1 MATGVLGVEARRLE
15 GRWCSEFLARE
26 LGMVGRGR
34 TFVGEGL
41 RGLGDGLDELRVVA
55 LVKASLLLGDDS
67 AASDLNGGVG
77 GGLGRLLF
85 EVALDGDDH
94 VVLAGAFGTK
104 GAHDDLHLEGG
115 LGDGLFELGDA
126 RAALED
132 YDTVDEARALLG
144 LVAMERSVVLD
155 DLVDETVALV
165 LGLAEEDLAVS
176 LDLIPVATSTGDCPR
191 GREQTPERAQRREE

>member
-1 MATGVLGVEARRLE
+1 
-15 GRWCSEFLARE
+15 
-26 LGMVGRGR
+26 MVGRGR

-41 RGLGDGLDELRVVA
+41 RGLGDLGEDGLDELRVVA

-67 AASDLNGGVG
+67 AASDLNGG
-77 GGLGRLLF
+77 LGRLLL

-155 DLVDETVALV
+155 DLFDETVALV

-191 GREQTPERAQRREE
+191 GREQTPERAQR

>member
-1 MATGVLGVEARRLE
+1 MVGSALAISSGRRLV
-15 GRWCSEFLARE
+15 AK
-26 LGMVGRGR
+26 VNVRGR

-41 RGLGDGLDELRVVA
+41 RGLCDLGEDGLDELRVVA